1 MSKPHRMSNFISSQ
15 KLAALKR
22 RWQRMREVLTKALV
36 NFFKEDSLA
45 ASAGI
50 AYHSLLCVFPF
61 LLLLI
66 SLGGFYIK
74 RHELTGQLTLV
85 LQRYLPM
92 KPDFIMRNL
101 AGVSRAYGRVGFVS
115 LLLLLWS
122 SSGIFLPLEKALN
135 RAWEVRKG
143 RSWGRRHLLALEM
156 ALAIGFLFLL
166 SSAAAGANVYLHHR
180 LGRGGHSFSS
190 TLVVFGYDVLALC
203 VMFGLTLTMFVVLF
217 KFLPGRPLHFR
228 QVLPSALLTAI
239 FWEGARS
246 LFTLLL
252 PVFNYGHI
260 YGSIGVVIA
269 LMTWAYISSAVTL
282 FGAQVS
288 CALYGTL
295 ATTGPAP
302 ETPAPTVQ
310 SAGQPP

>member
-1 MSKPHRMSNFISSQ
+1 MSNLISTEN
-15 KLAALKR
+15 LATLKR
-22 RWQRMREVLTKALV
+22 RWGRIREVLKKALV

-85 LQRYLPM
+85 LGRYLPM
-92 KPDFIMRNL
+92 KPDFIMQNL
-101 AGVSRAYGRVGFVS
+101 AGISRAYGRVGFLS

-122 SSGIFLPLEKALN
+122 SAGVFLPLEKALN
-135 RAWEVRKG
+135 RGWEVEKG
-143 RSWGRRHLLALEM
+143 RSWGQRHLLALEM

-166 SSAAAGANVYLHHR
+166 SSAVAGVNVYVHHWLR
-180 LGRGGHSFSS
+180 RGGHSFSS

-217 KFLPGRPLHFR
+217 IRLPNRPLRFR

-252 PVFNYGHI
+252 PVFNYRQI
-260 YGSIGVVIA
+260 YGSIGVVVA

-295 ATTGPAP
+295 KTAGPTTEAP
-302 ETPAPTVQ
+302 RTVQ
-310 SAGQPP
+310 SAGAPP